1 MGGSVRASLLLLG
14 WFLGGLAGLAQE
26 KVVQDFTGT
35 NAIATPPF
43 QITDGWEVRW
53 DAPVSITVF
62 NSGGALVAGAAGA
75 AQGSLYQPGGGK
87 FSLKIDGK
95 GPWHVSVV
103 ELGSVPMTAL
113 ASTPYANYFP
123 PTDVSA
129 STNSTFAAAPG
140 APGLSSW
147 SSVLTAPPPPELTSA
162 QAHAVVV
169 IKGDR
174 GEGTGFLARTTA
186 GPAVITNLHVIDA
199 NPHLRILTTTGAEI
213 AVLSLKGATDRDLA
227 MFMIK
232 DNHYN
237 YFDLAGD
244 VAATVRKGDMVIT
257 PGDSEGGEVV
267 LDTKGAVLGIGP
279 DRVEITNPI
288 YHGNSGGP
296 VFDLTTG
303 KVIGVVSF
311 GARVRPTDE
320 LDKASAA
327 SANSAI
333 SGAMRYFA
341 LRVDTV
347 PTWETYDWDRFL
359 AQSFFLKN
367 FEEISRCLDS
377 LLNGKRYE
385 KLGLTSMNPE
395 EGFPSSRYYMLNEK
409 IRGIADTFRRE
420 TADADSSDRL
430 DAQRELVMD
439 LQGLVDHDAAA
450 IQNSNNFYSFEQMR
464 ARHDY
469 GYRQELKK
477 ELNGLDNKVSDLG
490 H

>member
-1 MGGSVRASLLLLG
+1 MHRSVRASLLLIG
-14 WFLGGLAGLAQE
+14 WLTSFAAGLAQE
-26 KVVQDFTGT
+26 KAVQDFTGN
-35 NAIATPPF
+35 NAIATASF
-43 QITDGWEVRW
+43 QVADSWEVRW
-53 DAPVSITVF
+53 DAPVSVTVF
-62 NSGGALVAGAAGA
+62 NAGGTLVAGAAGLGP
-75 AQGSLYQPGGGK
+75 GSLYQPKGGK

-103 ELGSVPMTAL
+103 ELGSVPLTAL
-113 ASTPYANYFP
+113 SSALRANYFP
-123 PTDVSA
+123 PTNASA
-129 STNSTFAAAPG
+129 STNSTFASAPG
-140 APGLSSW
+140 APESSTW
-147 SSVLTAPPPPELTSA
+147 SSVPAISPPSELTPA

-174 GEGTGFLARTTA
+174 GEGTGFLARTKD

-213 AVLSLKGATDRDLA
+213 AVLSLKGASDRDLA
-227 MFMIK
+227 MFMIQ

-237 YFDLAGD
+237 YLDLADD
-244 VAATVRKGDMVIT
+244 VAGTARKGDATIT
-257 PGDSEGGEVV
+257 PGNSEGGEVV
-267 LDTKGAVLGIGP
+267 LDTKGGLQGIGP

-311 GARVRPTDE
+311 GAPTHPTDE

-347 PTWETYDWDRFL
+347 PAWETYDQTRFL
-359 AQSFFLKN
+359 AESTFLRN
-367 FEEISRCLDS
+367 FEEINRCLDS
-377 LLNGKRYE
+377 LFNGKRYE
-385 KLGLTSMNPE
+385 KLGLTSMDPE
-395 EGFPSSRYYMLNEK
+395 EGFPNSRYYTLNEK
-409 IRGIADTFRRE
+409 IRGFADTFRQE
-420 TADADSSDRL
+420 AADAGGAQRL

-439 LQGLVDHDAAA
+439 LQGVVDQDVAA
-450 IQNSNNFYSFEQMR
+450 IQNSNNFYSFEQIR
-464 ARHDY
+464 AKHDY
-469 GYRQELKK
+469 EYRQALKK
-477 ELNGLDNKVSDLG
+477 ELDGLDNKISDLG